1 MIDKM
6 ASNNTTDGDPGEYFM
21 DEASYS
27 LAEIVAWSFAFGLEG
42 FLIICGNIL
51 TISTFVGTKRLRR
64 QSTILLINL
73 ATADLCV
80 GLLSIPV
87 FIYYFVDYLYF
98 FGENEALGMTHR
110 ILDAGTAYASLFSL
124 VLVSL
129 ERVRVI
135 VWPLQHRLT
144 TRQFVFATIAAAWIL
159 AFILP
164 FLDYTDT
171 GVPVSFYIAVPM
183 LAVSLII
190 MCAAYVVIWVQV
202 RYKRQKSHRKESSD
216 FERAFAIT
224 LLIVTATS
232 VVAWLPFQAILI
244 IETLC
249 AEKCAPVS
257 DNVLYTSKL
266 LHYGNSLVNPV
277 IYSLRFPEFKK
288 AAFRILSVNRHSGS
302 KNNDPALMP
311 MQEIVPSPNQTANS
325 SIRWTWKS
333 RSLRGSTK
341 SNGSPRL
348 QLKEEEKRREDLQD
362 LVEQS

>member
-1 MIDKM
+1 M
-6 ASNNTTDGDPGEYFM
+6 ASNNTTDGDPGDYFM
-21 DEASYS
+21 YEASYS
-27 LAEIVAWSFAFGLEG
+27 LSEIIAWSIAFGIEG

-51 TISTFVGTKRLRR
+51 TISTFFGTKRLRR

-87 FIYYFVDYLYF
+87 FIYVFVDFHYLW
-98 FGENEALGMTHR
+98 GESEVLGTVHR

-144 TRQFVFATIAAAWIL
+144 TRKCVFASIAAAWAL

-164 FLDYTDT
+164 FLDLTDT
-171 GVPVSFYIAVPM
+171 GVPVSFYVAVPM

-190 MCAAYVVIWVQV
+190 MCASYMVIWVQV

-216 FERAFAIT
+216 FERAFAVT

-232 VVAWLPFQAILI
+232 VIAWLPYQVILI

-249 AEKCAPVS
+249 EGKCAPVS

-302 KNNDPALMP
+302 TKNNDPALMP

-333 RSLRGSTK
+333 RSARGSTK

-348 QLKEEEKRREDLQD
+348 QLKEGEKRREDLQD